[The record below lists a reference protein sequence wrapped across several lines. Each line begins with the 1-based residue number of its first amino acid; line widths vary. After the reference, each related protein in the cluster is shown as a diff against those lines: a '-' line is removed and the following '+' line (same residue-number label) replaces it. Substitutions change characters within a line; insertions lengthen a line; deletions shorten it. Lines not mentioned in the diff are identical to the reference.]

1 MKINKKI
8 LFVCIGNACR
18 SIMAE
23 AITRHYWNGKFESA
37 SAGIH
42 PLGRIPEGTLQ
53 VLQEIDVS
61 ADNLSSKGIA
71 ELDLSRFDRI
81 INLSEY
87 PLTDFVPWNYQ
98 AKVVDWYVRDPY
110 GQSLD
115 AYRKTRDAIE
125 WLVEEK
131 VPEWLRAGDCSE
143 T

>member
-1 MKINKKI
+1 MKMNKKI

-23 AITRHYWNGKFESA
+23 AITRHYWKGRFEPA

-42 PLGRIPEGTLQ
+42 PLGRISEGTLQ
-53 VLQEIDVS
+53 VLQEINVS
-61 ADNLSSKGIA
+61 ADNLRSKGIA

-87 PLTDFVPWNYQ
+87 PLEDFIPWRYR
-98 AKVVDWYVRDPY
+98 AKVIDWYVRDPY

-115 AYRKTRDAIE
+115 AYRRTLDAIE
-125 WLVEEK
+125 WLVTEK
-131 VPEWLRAGDCSE
+131 VPEWLGNSDRNEA
-143 T
+143 